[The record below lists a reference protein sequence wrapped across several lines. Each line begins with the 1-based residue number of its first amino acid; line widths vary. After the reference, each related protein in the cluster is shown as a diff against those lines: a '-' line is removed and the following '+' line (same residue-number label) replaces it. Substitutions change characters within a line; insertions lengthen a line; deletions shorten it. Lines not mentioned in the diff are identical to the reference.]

1 MDLHATFRGRFAP
14 TPSGK
19 MHIGNA
25 LTALLGWLQMRSL
38 SGMYV
43 LRIEDIDVQR
53 SRRELA
59 IQIMR
64 DLEWLGLDW
73 DEGPGCG
80 GPNEPYHQAARL
92 SLYEREIEKLKESET
107 LYPCY
112 CSRADIAAAA
122 RAPHGIASEGM
133 RYPGTCRALSGEEA
147 ALREAC
153 VRHLR
158 CE

>member
-1 MDLHATFRGRFAP
+1 MEQQTTFRGRFAP

-38 SGMYV
+38 NGLYV

-53 SRRELA
+53 SRQDLA

-80 GPNEPYHQAARL
+80 GAVGPYHQAARL
-92 SLYEREIEKLKESET
+92 SLYEREIDKLKKLDA

-112 CSRADIAAAA
+112 CSRADIAAGLILQPLPVLHMVLLQKVCAIRELA
-122 RAPHGIASEGM
+122 GI
-133 RYPGTCRALSGEEA
+133 
-147 ALREAC
+147 
-153 VRHLR
+153 
-158 CE
+158 